1 MNIDFLLFV
10 QLIGIL
16 MGTRAAP
23 TIANILMG
31 AIDLLVL
38 NCSKTFGKAGHLDLI
53 LFFKRFIDDIIL
65 IWTGT
70 VEE

>member
-10 QLIGIL
+10 QLIGIA

-38 NCSKTFGKAGHLDLI
+38 KTFGKAGHLDLI

-70 VEE
+70 VEK